1 MAGAKNIVFDVVG
14 TLASYD
20 KFYEAVEKV
29 LGDRLRDEGIKPQLF
44 GQFWSEV
51 AGREYT
57 YVSMSGRYI
66 SSSTV
71 FEQIF
76 WRMLWKSGISEPR
89 KFATEQ
95 DLSALMDGYAN
106 LQMRPGAEECV
117 QKLRDAG
124 FTVWGF
130 TMGDLQRV
138 QSYFDNSSI
147 NMPKDNLLS
156 CDSTKIGKPDPEAYK
171 PLLKRLSSDGSQ
183 PWFAAAH
190 QWDAS
195 AARSTG
201 YRGAYCTVGEGE
213 ALMDVFGDMD
223 VVAETLPGLAD
234 KVIAASQ

>member
-1 MAGAKNIVFDVVG
+1 MSGSKNIVFDVVG

-20 KFYEAVEKV
+20 KFYE
-29 LGDRLRDEGIKPQLF
+29 
-44 GQFWSEV
+44 
-51 AGREYT
+51 T
-57 YVSMSGRYI
+57 YVSMIGRYI
-66 SSSTV
+66 SSSTI
-71 FEQIF
+71 FERIF

-89 KFATEQ
+89 EFATEQ
-95 DLSALMDGYAN
+95 DLSALMKGYAN
-106 LQMRPGAEECV
+106 LQMRPGAAECV

-147 NMPKDNLLS
+147 NMPKENLLS
-156 CDSTKIGKPDPEAYK
+156 CDSAKVGKPDPEAYK
-171 PLLKRLSSDGSQ
+171 PLLKRLSSGGSQ

-201 YRGAYCTVGEGE
+201 YRGAYCTVWEGE

-223 VVAETLPGLAD
+223 VVAETLPELAD